1 MLERPEN
8 DDTRSKFDEY
18 IQFIELSQLRNS
30 IQTHESVF
38 RSRMEVQFAGSRV
51 DTDRRFGVVVIPPMI
66 ILVFFWLKTPPFTGV
81 NQAERQLDLI
91 GGKKD
96 DYEILNFND

>member
-1 MLERPEN
+1 MLERTEN
-8 DDTRSKFDEY
+8 DDTRREFDKY

-51 DTDRRFGVVVIPPMI
+51 DTDRRFGVVVIPPHDNFS
-66 ILVFFWLKTPPFTGV
+66 LLLAKNTPVHGGESGLKT
-81 NQAERQLDLI
+81 A
-91 GGKKD
+91 
-96 DYEILNFND
+96 